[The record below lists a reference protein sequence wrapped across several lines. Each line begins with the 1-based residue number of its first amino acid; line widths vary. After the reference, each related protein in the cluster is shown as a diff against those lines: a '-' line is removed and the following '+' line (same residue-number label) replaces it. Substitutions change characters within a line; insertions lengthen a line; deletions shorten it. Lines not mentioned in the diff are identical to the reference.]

1 MALLFNPIA
10 LADDAYTVFKRLSRE
25 VQTTVAKG
33 KAVDKSA
40 FAQSVKTLRDTF
52 EHRGQRHLMTYEGA
66 NLAEKLAQNERA
78 DIASILY
85 GVLIKSNINNPLLVE
100 EFAKKGLALARK
112 TKDPIHIMARL
123 DDLNHLYRTTEYGS
137 KKHFNVLAQEKEIL
151 KYILKNYDKA
161 VERYDTISRKALPKE
176 RYEFMLCGIRMELAK
191 IVLEKNPLMAITE
204 LESAERIIQKYGAG
218 TLASRIQSLLDIA
231 YSRL

>member
-10 LADDAYTVFKRLSRE
+10 LADDAYTVFKCLSRE

-78 DIASILY
+78 DLASILY

-100 EFAKKGLALARK
+100 EFAQKGLALARK

-137 KKHFNVLAQEKEIL
+137 KKHFKILCQEKEIL
-151 KYILKNYDKA
+151 KKIVRNYDDA
-161 VERYDTISRKALPKE
+161 VRRYNTISRQALPKNH
-176 RYEFMLCGIRMELAK
+176 YEFMLCGIRMEIAK
-191 IVLEKNPLMAITE
+191 IIMDKNPFIALTE
-204 LESAERIIQKYGAG
+204 LEAAEKIIYKYGDG
-218 TLASRIQSLLDIA
+218 TLTTRIKMLLDEVYA
-231 YSRL
+231 RL